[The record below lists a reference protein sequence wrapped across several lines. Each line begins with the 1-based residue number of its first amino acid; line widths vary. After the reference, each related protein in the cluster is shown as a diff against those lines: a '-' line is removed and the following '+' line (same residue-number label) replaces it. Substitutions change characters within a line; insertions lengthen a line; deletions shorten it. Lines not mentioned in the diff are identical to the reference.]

1 VSKSIKINNKENSN
15 TLQAFWIAIG
25 SLFSFGFGIVS
36 SMILSRYFPK
46 DDYGTYKQVIYV
58 YTTLLTVFTL
68 GLPKAFS
75 YFLPRVPENQAKNVI
90 KKITNLFF
98 LLGALFSI
106 LLYVL
111 SPQIASFLK
120 NSDLELAIKI
130 FSPVPFLMLPT
141 MGLEGILS
149 TFRMTKFMAVYTIC
163 TRILM
168 LLCVAIPVIFFNTGY
183 KEAIIGFVIASFI
196 TFLLAIYFKY
206 LPVKTKGND
215 IAELNYKEIFK
226 FSLPLLTASLWGVLL
241 KSTDQFFISRYFG
254 TEAFAE
260 FSNGNMDLPFIG
272 MIVGATATVLSP
284 IFAKIH
290 HEKLDPKTEIFPLWM
305 STFKKSAMLIY
316 PLLIF
321 SMFFAKEL
329 MIVLYGN
336 KYVNSGY
343 YYQIYNIYNFFSI
356 IVFAPLIINTG
367 KVKFYKNVHMYSAIL
382 LIVLEYTSVLLIQS
396 SYWIVIISTVVKIGM
411 IIIMLLFISKIFKT
425 KLHHLFPWKPIV
437 QILIP
442 SILILIG
449 IKYILI
455 KYLDLSHFY
464 LILIAFT
471 SYLFIFMSYSHVIGL
486 NYISIVKPILNKI
499 NRKK

>member
-1 VSKSIKINNKENSN
+1 MTKSIHINNKGDNN
-15 TLQAFWIAIG
+15 TIQVFWIALG
-25 SLFSFGFGIVS
+25 SLFAFGFGIVS

-46 DDYGTYKQVIYV
+46 EDYGTYKQVIYV
-58 YTTLLTVFTL
+58 YTTLLMVFTL

-75 YFLPRVPENQAKNVI
+75 YFLPRVPEDQAKNVI

-98 LLGALFSI
+98 LLGAIFSI
-106 LLYVL
+106 LLYVF

-120 NSDLELAIKI
+120 NPNLDIAIKI

-149 TFRMTKFMAVYTIC
+149 TFRMTKFMAVYTIF
-163 TRILM
+163 TRVLM
-168 LLCVAIPVIFFNTGY
+168 LLCVAIPVVVFNMGY
-183 KEAIIGFVIASFI
+183 QEAIMGFVIASFI
-196 TFLLAIYFKY
+196 TFFLALYYKY
-206 LPVKTKGND
+206 LPVKSKGNR

-241 KSTDQFFISRYFG
+241 KSSDQFFISRYFG

-284 IFAKIH
+284 VFAKLH

-321 SMFFAKEL
+321 SVIFAKEL
-329 MIVLYGN
+329 MILLYGN
-336 KYVNSGY
+336 TYLNSGY

-356 IVFAPLIINTG
+356 IVFAPLIINIG
-367 KVKFYKNVHMYSAIL
+367 KVKFYQNVHMYSAVI
-382 LIVLEYTSVLLIQS
+382 LIVLEYASVFLIHS
-396 SYWIVIISTVVKIGM
+396 SYLIAIISTIVKIGM
-411 IIIMLLFISKIFKT
+411 ILIMLLFISKFFRVKFYN
-425 KLHHLFPWKPIV
+425 LFPWRLLI
-437 QILIP
+437 QILI
-442 SILILIG
+442 SSLIFLLA
-449 IKYILI
+449 IKHVLTIYFSFS
-455 KYLDLSHFY
+455 YFY
-464 LILIAFT
+464 LIIISFTLYLISFMVY
-471 SYLFIFMSYSHVIGL
+471 SYFVGL
-486 NYISIVKPILNKI
+486 DYITIIKPITNKLNRNK
-499 NRKK
+499 